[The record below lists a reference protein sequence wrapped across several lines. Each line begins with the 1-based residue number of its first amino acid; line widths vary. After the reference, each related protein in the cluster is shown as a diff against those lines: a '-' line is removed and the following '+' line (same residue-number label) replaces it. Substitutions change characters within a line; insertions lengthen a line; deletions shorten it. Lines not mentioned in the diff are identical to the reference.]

1 MRHDAAALDKR
12 RAIGD
17 QKRAWRVKFFTASGK
32 PKKRLQAN
40 DDDPMAQAHTGVYCG
55 GTANLLAFE
64 DTEKHR
70 IGSDEALEA
79 LDDKIRLQS
88 WLNQVAQ
95 VEQLFEPLAEPLAR
109 MHRAASDLNDVDG
122 RAFTRVCMGEEEA
135 PPPIVVEAQP
145 PVVESTALAVVPG
158 SPADESYDF
167 FGDASRPESPAR
179 IAWEPPPRAPP
190 KRVYMPKRRT
200 RRPPVSRVPWSLL
213 DELDAEKE
221 KFAMQQVGD
230 TFKDRFEAADA
241 KKKRVRQ
248 RFVE

>member
-1 MRHDAAALDKR
+1 MSEEPEKTVTLQITVPPEWTPGDKLRARLPGGVKVGVTAPASTQVGDTLEFELPASILNEDAD
-12 RAIGD
+12 
-17 QKRAWRVKFFTASGK
+17 
-32 PKKRLQAN
+32 
-40 DDDPMAQAHTGVYCG
+40 
-55 GTANLLAFE
+55 
-64 DTEKHR
+64 
-70 IGSDEALEA
+70 
-79 LDDKIRLQS
+79 
-88 WLNQVAQ
+88 
-95 VEQLFEPLAEPLAR
+95 
-109 MHRAASDLNDVDG
+109 
-122 RAFTRVCMGEEEA
+122 GEEEA
-135 PPPIVVEAQP
+135 PPPVVVEA